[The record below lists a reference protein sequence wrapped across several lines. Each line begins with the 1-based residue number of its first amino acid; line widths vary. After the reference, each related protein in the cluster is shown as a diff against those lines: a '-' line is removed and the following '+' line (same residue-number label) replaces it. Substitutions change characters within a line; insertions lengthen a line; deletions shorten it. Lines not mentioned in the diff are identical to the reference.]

1 MAPDNCYSM
10 SRKKPRKQMLLTVPK
25 PDLPPRKSERTREAI
40 FDSAL
45 EFLWTRPFRDLT
57 VAELMSE
64 AGCKPTGVLSVLQ
77 GSSRTDGDSVAR
89 TQGRRFLK
97 PRRLGFKVRA
107 IPFPLLVESLQ
118 ALVQVCYQR
127 GPILRAVADAAPNDE
142 QLEKSWLQYLKD
154 FDDAVTARIEKQQKA
169 GWVPE
174 FDAHTTAVALNRMDA
189 ALVIHAFGRRPRGQ
203 SRPVL
208 DAMLRI
214 WSSTLYPTR
223 NSVELRLDGRRH

>member
-1 MAPDNCYSM
+1 MAPDNDYIM
-10 SRKKPRKQMLLTVPK
+10 SRKNPRKQMLLTVPK

-40 FDSAL
+40 LDSAL

-57 VAELMSE
+57 VAELMSG
-64 AGCKPTGVLSVLQ
+64 A
-77 GSSRTDGDSVAR
+77 GSSRAVFYQYFRDLHELMETLLLGLKAEIFEATTPWFQGEGD
-89 TQGRRFLK
+89 
-97 PRRLGFKVRA
+97 
-107 IPFPLLVESLQ
+107 PFPLLVESLQ
-118 ALVQVCYQR
+118 ALVQVCYRR

-142 QLEKSWLQYLKD
+142 QLEASWLRYLKGL
-154 FDDAVTARIEKQQKA
+154 DDAVTARIEQQQEA

-214 WSSTLYPTR
+214 WSATLYPTR
-223 NSVELRLDGRRH
+223 NSVESRLDGR